1 MCIEYRFGHYLVLK
15 RTKQQLFNFS
25 AKILGVWRTRTM
37 ASQWRR
43 DNDDGPADR
52 SPHFFKIILPK
63 AIQEGKLVSMLK
75 FIK

>member
-1 MCIEYRFGHYLVLK
+1 MCTEYCCGHYLVFK

-37 ASQWRR
+37 ATQMRR

-52 SPHFFKIILPK
+52 FAHFFKIIMPK
-63 AIQEGKLVSMLK
+63 AVEEGKLVSMLK

>member
-1 MCIEYRFGHYLVLK
+1 MCTENCCGHYLVLK

-37 ASQWRR
+37 ATQMRR
-43 DNDDGPADR
+43 DNNDGPADR
-52 SPHFFKIILPK
+52 SPHFFKIIMPK
-63 AIQEGKLVSMLK
+63 AVEEGKLVSMLK

>member
-1 MCIEYRFGHYLVLK
+1 MCTESCCGHYLVLK

-37 ASQWRR
+37 ATQMRR
-43 DNDDGPADR
+43 DNNDGPADR
-52 SPHFFKIILPK
+52 SPHFFKIIMPK
-63 AIQEGKLVSMLK
+63 AVEEGKLVSMLK

>member
-1 MCIEYRFGHYLVLK
+1 MCIEYRCGHYLVLK

-37 ASQWRR
+37 ATQMRR
-43 DNDDGPADR
+43 DNDNGPANR
-52 SPHFFKIILPK
+52 SPHFFKIIMPK
-63 AIQEGKLVSMLK
+63 AVEEGKLVSMLK

>member
-1 MCIEYRFGHYLVLK
+1 MCTEYCCGHYLVLK

-37 ASQWRR
+37 ATQMRR

-52 SPHFFKIILPK
+52 SPHFFKIIMPK
-63 AIQEGKLVSMLK
+63 AVEEGKLVSMLK
-75 FIK
+75 W

>member
-1 MCIEYRFGHYLVLK
+1 MCTENCCGHYLVLK
-15 RTKQQLFNFS
+15 PTKQQLFNFS

-37 ASQWRR
+37 ATQMRR

-52 SPHFFKIILPK
+52 SPHFFKIIMPK
-63 AIQEGKLVSMLK
+63 AVEEGKLVSMLK